1 MNDHYKDKIDP
12 LLSCLVMFTKLYHTP
27 YSAEALTSDLPLK
40 PGESTPELFAPNS
53 SKGLFSR
60 AARKAGLTS
69 RIARK
74 KLSEISPLVLPA
86 ILVLNGK
93 KACILES
100 FSSDRKQAK
109 IILPELDESE
119 TWVDVTDLEK
129 EYIGY
134 VFYLKK
140 EYSLEKKSQ
149 KATDHTTG
157 HWFWGTLWMSRF
169 IYRDV
174 ILASL
179 IINIGIIASPL
190 FTMNVYDRVIPNDA
204 METMWVLA
212 SGIVLVYIL
221 EALMKFTRS
230 YYLEIAGKK
239 SDVIMSSI
247 LFEKVLDMKL
257 EARPKSVGS
266 FANNLRDFEAV
277 RGFFSSTTLIVLV
290 DMPFLFI
297 FLFIIWMLGGMMVII
312 PILMGLL
319 IALYTIAIKPPLQ
332 KSIAATHQASA
343 NKNSV
348 MVESL
353 MNLETIKTMG
363 ANGRSQ
369 WEWEEANGHI
379 ANVSLKSKLLS
390 ASIPT
395 VTGFLTQL
403 TTVMLI
409 VAGVYMIQDRSMT
422 MGALVA
428 IVMLTSRAMAPMG
441 QVAALISSYENVKS
455 SYNTLNKIIQMP
467 SEHPNGTEFLKRVGL
482 KGDIEFKNVSFR
494 YPDEEKYSLRN
505 VSFKIKAGE
514 KVGIVGRI
522 GSGKSTIEKIILGL
536 YGISE
541 GSVLVDGVDIFQIDP
556 IDLRKSIGY
565 VPQDI
570 SLIKGTVRDNIIYRD
585 PSADERMIFRAAKI
599 SGVED
604 FVNRHPRGFEMNVG
618 ERGEGISGGQR
629 QSIAIARAVISDVP
643 IILLDEPTNMMD
655 TLSEEKIKRNLKEV
669 LESKTVILITHKTS
683 LLDLVD
689 RLIVVEEGKIV
700 ADGPKEEVLKKLS
713 GGK

>member
-1 MNDHYKDKIDP
+1 MNQQYDDKTDP
-12 LLSCLVMFTKLYHTP
+12 LLKCLVLFTKLYHTP
-27 YSAEALTSDLPLK
+27 FSAEVLTSDLPLK

-69 RIARK
+69 RIAHKR
-74 KLSEISPLVLPA
+74 LSEISPLVLPA

-93 KACILES
+93 RACILES

-119 TWVDVTDLEK
+119 MWVNIAELEK

-140 EYSLEKKSQ
+140 EYALEKRSQ
-149 KATDHTTG
+149 KATEHTTG
-157 HWFWGTLWMSRF
+157 HWFWGTLWMSRY

-221 EALMKFTRS
+221 EGLMKFTRS
-230 YYLEIAGKK
+230 YYLETAAKK

-266 FANNLRDFEAV
+266 FANNLRDFDSI
-277 RGFFSSTTLIVLV
+277 RGFISSSTLTVLV
-290 DMPFLFI
+290 DMPFLVI
-297 FLFIIWMLGGMMVII
+297 FLVIIWMLGGLMVLI
-312 PILMGLL
+312 PVFMGFLIL
-319 IALYTIAIKPPLQ
+319 LYTITIKPQLQ
-332 KSIAATHQASA
+332 KSIEATHQASA

-348 MVESL
+348 LIESL

-379 ANVSLKSKLLS
+379 ANVSLKSKLLA

-395 VTGFLTQL
+395 VTAFLTQV
-403 TTVMLI
+403 TTVILI
-409 VAGVYMIQDRSMT
+409 VSGVYMIQDRLMT

-428 IVMLTSRAMAPMG
+428 IVMLASRAMAPMG
-441 QVAALISSYENVKS
+441 QVASLISSYQNVKS
-455 SYNTLNKIIQMP
+455 SYDTLSKIIEMP
-467 SEHPNGTEFLKRVGL
+467 AEHPNGTEFLKRVGL

-494 YPDEEKYSLRN
+494 YPGEDKYSLKN
-505 VSFKIKAGE
+505 VSFKIRSGE

-536 YGISE
+536 YGVSE
-541 GSVLVDGVDIFQIDP
+541 GSVLVDGVDMFQIDP

-570 SLIKGTVRDNIIYRD
+570 TLMKGTVRDNMIFRD

-618 ERGEGISGGQR
+618 ERGESISGGQR

-655 TLSEEKIKRNLKEV
+655 SLTEEKVKRNLKEV
-669 LESKTVILITHKTS
+669 LVGKTVILVTHKTS

-700 ADGPKEEVLKKLS
+700 ADGPKEEVLKKLG